1 MDIKEMMNTGKLI
14 ESVTS
19 AEELAKMWLFAKES
33 EAIATADR
41 RKIEDQIRK
50 IANIRDDVEGTE
62 NLALEGFKVKIVCRI
77 DRKVDADKVQ
87 DLAAEHGLTAHLSSL
102 FRWKPELNMSA
113 WKSADESITGP
124 LLGAITT
131 KPGRPSF
138 SIEQE

>member
-1 MDIKEMMNTGKLI
+1 MTDRTTFINTV
-14 ESVTS
+14 SD
-19 AEELAKMWLFAKES
+19 LASLSSMWLMAKNA
-33 EAIATADR
+33 EAVAVADR
-41 RKIEDQIRK
+41 RTIEDRIR
-50 IANIRDDVEGTE
+50 ALTGVRDDVEGTASVE
-62 NLALEGFKVKIVCRI
+62 VKGYKVKVVSRL
-77 DRKVDADKVQ
+77 DRKVDAEKVQ

>member
-1 MDIKEMMNTGKLI
+1 MERAEFIK
-14 ESVTS
+14 SVS
-19 AEELAKMWLFAKES
+19 DLASLSSMWLMAKQAES
-33 EAIATADR
+33 TAVTDR
-41 RKIEDQIRK
+41 RNIEDRIRELTGV
-50 IANIRDDVEGTE
+50 RDDVEGTE
-62 NLALEGFKVKIVCRI
+62 NVKAPGYKVKIVCRI

-113 WKSADESITGP
+113 WKAADESITRP
-124 LLGAITT
+124 LAGAITA